1 MVNIIYYF
9 IIFVGYFVGLS
20 NKKGSYVWEVL
31 KNIFDEILK
40 QGDEKGLVKFFFWLK
55 EINGVFVKFE
65 MDINDGSKEI

>member
-1 MVNIIYYF
+1 MDDIYYYF